1 MTIEAL
7 DRRLSKA
14 ITHYTARVAE
24 QFNGGD
30 KPLTH
35 QDAVE
40 MAKETSDL
48 LAIFKQEMLR
58 HMQQKEA
65 AWEEKQRE
73 EKRQEERRRKQEAL
87 RESS

>member
-14 ITHYTARVAE
+14 INHYTARVAE

-30 KPLTH
+30 TPLTH
-35 QDAVE
+35 RDAVE
-40 MAKETSDL
+40 VAKETSDL

-73 EKRQEERRRKQEAL
+73 EMKEERRRKQESL
-87 RESS
+87 RES